1 MVDCGRDG
9 GHCVFD
15 VEKKMIRC
23 VTNTP
28 EALEQL
34 KVAFRACPQDFEELK
49 AEVKTGRVSLYE
61 LSAENYQIVVA
72 GEVIGETYFLW
83 GVAGHGVVPAIH
95 ELSQYV
101 KNAGLKTI
109 SAQTYFAGLA
119 RLVRKL
125 NTTEQ
130 VATNI
135 TELTMRV

>member
-1 MVDCGRDG
+1 MVDWCGDCCHR
-9 GHCVFD
+9 VFD
-15 VEKKMIRC
+15 VEKEMIRC
-23 VTNTP
+23 VTDNH
-28 EALEQL
+28 EALEKL

-101 KNAGLKTI
+101 RNAGLKTI
-109 SAQTYFAGLA
+109 SAHTYFAGLA

-130 VATNI
+130 AATNI